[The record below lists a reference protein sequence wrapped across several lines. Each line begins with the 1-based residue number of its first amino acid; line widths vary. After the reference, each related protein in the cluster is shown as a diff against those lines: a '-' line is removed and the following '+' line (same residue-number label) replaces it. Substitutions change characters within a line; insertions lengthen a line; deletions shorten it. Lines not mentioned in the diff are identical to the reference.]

1 MKRRLAVLAIGSILV
16 ILPVTG
22 IAGFGDL
29 LKQVTDTFL
38 ADGLTNEDIVQGL
51 KEALEVG
58 TGNAVS
64 TAGRRDGY
72 LGNPAIRIPL
82 PGPVAKVETALR
94 IAGFGDTVD
103 NFVTSMNRAAEK
115 AAPEAKSI
123 FWDALREMT
132 FSDARQ
138 ILNGRE
144 DEATLYFK
152 DKTSAKLSEL
162 FKPMVHDAMGDVGV
176 TRSYQEL
183 DARVRS
189 LPFADQLA
197 FDLDQYVTDRA
208 MDGLFHLLAEEE
220 SKIRTN
226 PAARTTELLK
236 KVFGRS

>member
-1 MKRRLAVLAIGSILV
+1 MKRGLAILAIGLILV
-16 ILPVTG
+16 TLPVTG
-22 IAGFGDL
+22 IAGFSDL
-29 LKQVTDTFL
+29 LKKATDAFSTG
-38 ADGLTNEDIVQGL
+38 GLTNEDIVQGL

-64 TAGRRDGY
+64 TAGKRDGY

-82 PGPVAKVETALR
+82 PGPVAKVESALR
-94 IAGFGDTVD
+94 VAGYGDTVD

-132 FSDARQ
+132 FSDAKQ

-144 DEATLYFK
+144 NEATLYFK
-152 DKTSAKLSEL
+152 NKTSTELSEL
-162 FKPMVHDAMGDVGV
+162 FKPMVHNAMGDVGV

-189 LPFADQLA
+189 LPFADRLA

-220 SKIRTN
+220 AKIRTN

-236 KVFGRS
+236 RVFGSQ